1 LISQENNLFR
11 EYKNNPKLNALFN
24 LNEELKSYIASL
36 TMKRLN
42 ELEQEGAEN
51 IGRDDKGGATIIKRL
66 NNYYIQRITII
77 NKRN

>member
-1 LISQENNLFR
+1 
-11 EYKNNPKLNALFN
+11 
-24 LNEELKSYIASL
+24 
-36 TMKRLN
+36 MKRLN

-66 NNYYIQRITII
+66 NNYYTQRMNII